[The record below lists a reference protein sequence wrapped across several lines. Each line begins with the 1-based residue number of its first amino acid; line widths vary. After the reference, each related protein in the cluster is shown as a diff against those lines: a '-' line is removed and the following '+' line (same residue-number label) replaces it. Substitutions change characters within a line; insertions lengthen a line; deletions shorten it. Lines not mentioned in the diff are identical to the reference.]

1 MNGKS
6 GLWSLKVGVLAL
18 ALAAS
23 IPAQASGLEQTIQSC
38 VTEAGQKH
46 GKYLLKLQSYGD
58 NKYHIK
64 RMRGHCEA
72 WRTVEAKDR
81 AALLKSCQHEA
92 KGMVRGL
99 RAMVYY
105 DDHVDALKGY
115 CQSLHDMAEK
125 NS

>member
-1 MNGKS
+1 MNGQS
-6 GLWSLKVGVLAL
+6 GLWSLKASAMVLAL
-18 ALAAS
+18 GLAM
-23 IPAQASGLEQTIQSC
+23 PAQASDMDQTIQAC

-46 GKYLLKLQSYGD
+46 GKYLLKQQFYGD

-81 AALLKSCQHEA
+81 EALLKSCQHEA

-99 RAMVYY
+99 RAMVHY
-105 DDHVDALKGY
+105 DDHIDALKGH
-115 CQSLHDMAEK
+115 CQSLYAMSGK
-125 NS
+125 